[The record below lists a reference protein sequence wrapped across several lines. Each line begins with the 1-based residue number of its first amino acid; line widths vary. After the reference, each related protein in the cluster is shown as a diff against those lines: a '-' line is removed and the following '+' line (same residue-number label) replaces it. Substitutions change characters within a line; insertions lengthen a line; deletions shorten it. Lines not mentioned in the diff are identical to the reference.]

1 MEACSTSRRLLVST
15 LVLLVLGS
23 LIKDVGAGRA
33 SPLRIP
39 GIFSSQSGVSVP
51 RKAPNTTLTSVGF
64 FHTFRKPPWGGGNQ
78 FLMALAGE
86 MRARGITVLDNKIEA
101 DKTKVY
107 MANAITFK
115 TDPFK
120 AAMKKSKNKLKLVH
134 RLDGPYYAA
143 RYEKDPRTHA
153 HEKLRYKEDDKVYEI
168 NNQFACASIY
178 QSKWSL
184 DMNLLLGYKPKEPVT
199 IIPNAVDANIFHSED
214 RRPWDPNRKTKII
227 STSWSDG
234 LRKGF
239 KHFEWLDKNLD
250 FDRFEYTF
258 LGNLPKDK
266 TTGKVLFSFKNI
278 KVLPPVGSEKLAPI
292 LRDHDIYIAA
302 SALEPCSNAL
312 LEALSSGL
320 PTIYL
325 KGSGHDELVKE
336 AGIGYTTPDEIPAHL
351 DEMVSQYEDYQSKIH
366 VLTIEEVTDKYLQVY
381 EHCLRQI

>member
-120 AAMKKSKNKLKLVH
+120 AAMKKSKNKLKLVQQDTRKIQEH
-134 RLDGPYYAA
+134 MLTRSCDIKKTTKFT
-143 RYEKDPRTHA
+143 RSTT
-153 HEKLRYKEDDKVYEI
+153 
-168 NNQFACASIY
+168 
-178 QSKWSL
+178 
-184 DMNLLLGYKPKEPVT
+184 NLPALL
-199 IIPNAVDANIFHSED
+199 
-214 RRPWDPNRKTKII
+214 
-227 STSWSDG
+227 STS
-234 LRKGF
+234 R
-239 KHFEWLDKNLD
+239 
-250 FDRFEYTF
+250 
-258 LGNLPKDK
+258 
-266 TTGKVLFSFKNI
+266 
-278 KVLPPVGSEKLAPI
+278 
-292 LRDHDIYIAA
+292 
-302 SALEPCSNAL
+302 
-312 LEALSSGL
+312 SGVW
-320 PTIYL
+320 T
-325 KGSGHDELVKE
+325 
-336 AGIGYTTPDEIPAHL
+336 
-351 DEMVSQYEDYQSKIH
+351 
-366 VLTIEEVTDKYLQVY
+366 
-381 EHCLRQI
+381 